1 MLLHSHKIMIKMM
14 KMRKRKIKRIKMK
27 MNKINL
33 MMKIKI
39 MIKRKAMIKGELR
52 MMGFKKDQRRDHL
65 TQECA
70 TRFKEIT
77 PLTTFLVIS
86 KMG

>member
-1 MLLHSHKIMIKMM
+1 MILLHSHKIMIKMM
-14 KMRKRKIKRIKMK
+14 KMRKRKIKRMKMK

-33 MMKIKI
+33 MMKI
-39 MIKRKAMIKGELR
+39 MIKRKAMIKRELR

>member
-1 MLLHSHKIMIKMM
+1 MIKMM
-14 KMRKRKIKRIKMK
+14 KMRKRKIKRMKMKMK

-65 TQECA
+65 TQECT

-77 PLTTFLVIS
+77 SLTTFLVIS
-86 KMG
+86 KRG

>member
-1 MLLHSHKIMIKMM
+1 MM
-14 KMRKRKIKRIKMK
+14 KMRKRKINRMKMK

-39 MIKRKAMIKGELR
+39 MIKTKTMIKGELR

-65 TQECA
+65 TKECA
-70 TRFKEIT
+70 TRFKEII
-77 PLTTFLVIS
+77 PLTTLLVIS
-86 KMG
+86 KRG